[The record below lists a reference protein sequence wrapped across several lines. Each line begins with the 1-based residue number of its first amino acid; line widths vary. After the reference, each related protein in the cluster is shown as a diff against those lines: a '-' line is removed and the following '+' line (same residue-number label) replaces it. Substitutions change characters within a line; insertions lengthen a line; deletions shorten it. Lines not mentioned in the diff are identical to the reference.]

1 MKGTC
6 LKFYMHEN
14 RKYRHMLAYEWLLA
28 EAKKLGIH
36 GGSAFRSIAG
46 FGRHGVL
53 HEDHFFEL
61 QGDLAVEVTFAITDE
76 DAQKLLDVIQAEKLS
91 LFYVKTPAEFGVTP
105 I

>member
-14 RKYRHMLAYEWLLA
+14 RKHRHMLAYEWLLA